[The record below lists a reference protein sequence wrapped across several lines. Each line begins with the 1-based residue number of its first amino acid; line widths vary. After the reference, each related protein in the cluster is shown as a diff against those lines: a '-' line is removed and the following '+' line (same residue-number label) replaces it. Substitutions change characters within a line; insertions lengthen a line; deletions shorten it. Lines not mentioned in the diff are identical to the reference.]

1 MFRSGPGSMSS
12 PSGSLSSPESD
23 CQVKSTRP
31 SSPQSTVLA
40 RHRQDQESADR
51 FIQERWPVPEVR
63 ASKVDMDSIITYAV
77 STTSGSSLLLIAKGS
92 RSMFTRNSYSKD
104 SKNPWLISQNFNENQ
119 GLAQHVQEEW
129 GKMAVHSNG
138 SRAEVDKIAAHVLY
152 QKQNSKWVFVP
163 FSESGSSNVVRFR
176 VGDVEIWSHPPRD
189 EALMAALKEMEEFNR
204 AVGDLKQSAEAL
216 KTIKGN
222 TKIPPDKKP
231 QAVQTKLDEIAQKFS
246 VIYECYTKVKIP
258 ESFQWPTLQL
268 GQTNQR
274 YGGTFAGV
282 YKSYA
287 NEVHMRF
294 HAPDVKI
301 RKYELPT
308 KQTIFYSFLPH
319 EKFNLNFED
328 VIES

>member
-1 MFRSGPGSMSS
+1 MSS

-23 CQVKSTRP
+23 CQVMSKSP
-31 SSPQSTVLA
+31 SPLQKTVLE
-40 RHRQDQESADR
+40 RHMQDQDSADS
-51 FIQERWPVPEVR
+51 FIQQQWPVPKVR
-63 ASKVDMDSIITYAV
+63 VSKVDMDSIITYAV

-92 RSMFTRNSYSKD
+92 RSMFTRNSYSED
-104 SKNPWLISQNFNENQ
+104 SKNPWLISQNVNENQ
-119 GLAQHVQEEW
+119 GLAQHVQKEW
-129 GKMAVHSNG
+129 DKMAVHPNG

-152 QKQNSKWVFVP
+152 QKENSEWVFVP

-189 EALMAALKEMEEFNR
+189 EALMAALKEKEEFNR

-222 TKIPPDKKP
+222 TKIPPDKKS
-231 QAVQTKLDEIAQKFS
+231 QAVQRKLDDIVQKFS
-246 VIYECYTKVKIP
+246 VIYEHYTKVKIP

-268 GQTNQR
+268 GQKNQR
-274 YGGTFAGV
+274 YGGTYAGV

-294 HAPDVKI
+294 CAPGVEI

-308 KQTIFYSFLPH
+308 KQTIFYSLLPH

-328 VIES
+328 VIGS